1 MPTCPGCTMSN
12 VEEKMTRANAAA
24 VTATAAA
31 TATANDNLTATE
43 AVEHLRRRVVA
54 SHS

>member
-1 MPTCPGCTMSN
+1 MPTCPGCTMAN

-24 VTATAAA
+24 
-31 TATANDNLTATE
+31 ATANDNLTATE